1 MKPILFVAFQL
12 AVLAFVFVAQV
23 RRNPSLAYRGLY
35 VAAVLGVAGGLDVWY
50 LGWHAY
56 PGGFAW

>member
-12 AVLAFVFVAQV
+12 VVFAVSFVAVV
-23 RRNPSLAYRGLY
+23 RRNPSSVYRGLY
-35 VAAVLGVAGGLDVWY
+35 VAAFLGVAGGLDVWY